1 MIKRFIQGFIL
12 GVVTTGAI
20 TIGAEIFAQE
30 LMDPEEEESV
40 TRSKPV
46 ECYASQS
53 VLTMAEDQGYEVF
66 WQGANIKDN
75 YPDNTIV
82 IIINNELNSWMA
94 LEMNMEAACILG
106 YGGNFWL
113 FNQYYQNLTPE
124 EEQQ

>member
-30 LMDPEEEESV
+30 LMDPREEESV

-113 FNQYYQNLTPE
+113 FNQYYQNLTPQ

>member
-30 LMDPEEEESV
+30 LMDPEGEESV

-113 FNQYYQNLTPE
+113 FDQYYQNLTPQ

>member
-30 LMDPEEEESV
+30 LMDPGEEESV
-40 TRSKPV
+40 TRGKPV

-113 FNQYYQNLTPE
+113 FNQYYQNLTPQ

>member
-30 LMDPEEEESV
+30 LIDPEGEVSV
-40 TRSKPV
+40 LRSKPV
-46 ECYASQS
+46 ACYDSQRT
-53 VLTMAEDQGYEVF
+53 LTMAEEQGYEVF

-82 IIINNELNSWMA
+82 IIINDKLNSWMA
-94 LEMNMEAACILG
+94 LEMNIEAACILG

-113 FNQYYQNLTPE
+113 FNQYYQNLTPQ

>member
-30 LMDPEEEESV
+30 LVNPEEEAIV
-40 TRSKPV
+40 RSKPV